1 MRLWKLREPAKQ
13 AELAE
18 AFEAKVRGV
27 VVTSVEEQW
36 STLKD
41 SLKHA
46 AEQVCGVSK
55 KHQWRKETWWWNDL
69 VESAI
74 REKRSCYKAWK
85 AGGSR
90 EAYNAAKREANRAV
104 YQARQ
109 EAQKVAVEGIDP
121 KTGDI
126 YRLAKQ
132 MRRENQGVVGEKP
145 VKNDDGALSLDE
157 DAKKLAWKQHYQRLL
172 NIEFPWRP
180 EDLST
185 EPPVEGPSE
194 RITHKMISEAVRKM
208 SLGKAAGPSGIVAEM
223 LKPCGNTG
231 IRLIRDLIEAIIRE
245 GHIPSEWEESYIVSL
260 YKGKGDALERGNYR
274 GLKLIDQVLKVLERV
289 VEQLITKKA

>member
-1 MRLWKLREPAKQ
+1 
-13 AELAE
+13 
-18 AFEAKVRGV
+18 
-27 VVTSVEEQW
+27 
-36 STLKD
+36 
-41 SLKHA
+41 
-46 AEQVCGVSK
+46 
-55 KHQWRKETWWWNDL
+55 
-69 VESAI
+69 
-74 REKRSCYKAWK
+74 
-85 AGGSR
+85 
-90 EAYNAAKREANRAV
+90 V

-109 EAQKVAVEGIDP
+109 EAQKVAVDGIDP

-289 VEQLITKKA
+289 VEQLIRKKTQISDMLFGFVPGRGTTDAIFIVRQMQEKYLAANKPLYLAFVDLEKAFDCVPRQVIWWALHKLRVEEWLVVLVQSMYNNVRSRVRVGDEYSLVWRSVCTRAQS